1 MAAPVKS
8 HVSSKGQVVIPKPLR
23 EAKGIAAG
31 SEVEFVDHPEGVL
44 LRLPQERKRYTLQD
58 LANVLPRYEGPPITD
73 EMIREGIDAAMRE
86 RWARKE
92 RNSRS

>member
-1 MAAPVKS
+1 MAASAKS
-8 HVSSKGQVVIPKPLR
+8 HVSSKGQVVIPKTLR
-23 EAKGIAAG
+23 DAKGIAAG

-58 LANVLPRYEGPPITD
+58 LAHVLPRYLGPPITD
-73 EMIREGIDAAMRE
+73 EMMKDRMEEGMRE

-92 RNSRS
+92 KRSRG